1 MTRSKTLICVDADR
15 KIEANICDAH
25 GFVPPLT
32 TAATQPLRKANTVRV
47 TAGIPW
53 SDKFG
58 LRALAEARSHAATAT
73 VVEPRRRKPSRK
85 KRVVAAFDAW
95 VENDPG
101 HRAAVEEVAEAERRY
116 EAALGAATPDMSQIA
131 ATYEGLRESLAICE
145 DYHLN
150 QVESIARLIERCG
163 TPGAYACG
171 SYWCPA
177 CRRRFGA
184 RLLKDTQAQ
193 LTKRYGTDKERARPL
208 LLHVTILND
217 IVVPDPDLD
226 RDFGANFS
234 ASTVRRDHREL
245 LAHLRRWQ
253 SDRRSALCQFLDKR
267 HLSLELVED
276 WVSGG
281 NRDRR
286 FYSAENLYADARRLV
301 ALNDII
307 ALAHDQFKS
316 RRSWLKDPP
325 SEFVSWR
332 DKDRPNEFM
341 FQLRRAQRLDY
352 KDIYRI
358 AQDLQ
363 NISRTFCGII
373 KTRFPERLKYLSSIR
388 KVLKRERNKLYRLNK
403 DLPGLSLIGQF
414 ELELVDLRHSIS
426 GTHQHKTKS
435 KTLRILASQERK
447 PSKPRNSKGPVSF
460 EAQRRRLKQGAKMRL
475 LDEARE
481 RIARNEELP
490 KDEFPGLQYAVL
502 LHMHVLI
509 DLNGHTREDLERW
522 LTGKKVSERRFKGH
536 WSLQHQ
542 VMIKKLFDDKPVDD
556 SLRHISFYPFKAPVA
571 FNYENTAHT
580 HDEEVAEGDP
590 ANFPDEALAL
600 IAWLQHGIG
609 HESLRLAINWPGVDR
624 EKRGR
629 KPKLPMTQN
638 VTEKE
643 FDEEFPQ
650 MLAELGVVLPK
661 DPVGQTDLSQLFENT
676 DINDTTSSSEGSAG

>member
-1 MTRSKTLICVDADR
+1 MR
-15 KIEANICDAH
+15 
-25 GFVPPLT
+25 
-32 TAATQPLRKANTVRV
+32 
-47 TAGIPW
+47 
-53 SDKFG
+53 
-58 LRALAEARSHAATAT
+58 
-73 VVEPRRRKPSRK
+73 
-85 KRVVAAFDAW
+85 
-95 VENDPG
+95 
-101 HRAAVEEVAEAERRY
+101 
-116 EAALGAATPDMSQIA
+116 QIA
-131 ATYEGLRESLAICE
+131 VTYEEIRESLAICE
-145 DYHLN
+145 DFHIN
-150 QVESIARLIERCG
+150 QVESIARLIQRCG
-163 TPGAYACG
+163 TPGAFACG
-171 SYWCPA
+171 SYWCTP

-184 RLLKDTQAQ
+184 RLLADTRTQ
-193 LTKRYGTDKERARPL
+193 LTKRYGTDLEQARPF

-217 IVVPDPDLD
+217 IVIPDPDLD

-245 LAHLRRWQ
+245 LSHLRRWQ

-267 HLSLELVED
+267 HLSLELIED
-276 WVSGG
+276 WVLGG
-281 NRDRR
+281 NRDRT
-286 FYSAENLYADARRLV
+286 FYSADNLYADARRLV
-301 ALNDII
+301 ALNDVI

-341 FQLRRAQRLDY
+341 FQLRRAQKLDY

-363 NISRTFCGII
+363 NISRAFCGIT

-388 KVLKRERNKLYRLNK
+388 KVLKRERSRLYRLNK

-414 ELELVDLRHSIS
+414 ELELVDLRHSIG
-426 GTHQHKTKS
+426 GTHHHTTKS

-447 PSKPRNSKGPVSF
+447 PSKPRNSEGPVSF
-460 EAQRRRLKQGAKMRL
+460 ETQRRRLKQGAKMRL

-509 DLNGHTREDLERW
+509 DLNGHSRDDVERW
-522 LTGKKVSERRFKGH
+522 LTGKEVGERRFTGR
-536 WSLQHQ
+536 WPLQHQ
-542 VMIKKLFDDKPVDD
+542 VMTKKLFDDKPVDD
-556 SLRHISFYPFKAPVA
+556 SLRHISFYPFKAPIA
-571 FNYENTAHT
+571 LNYENTAPKQ
-580 HDEEVAEGDP
+580 DEDLAEGDP

-609 HESLRLAINWPGVDR
+609 HESLRLAINWPGANR

-629 KPKLPMTQN
+629 KPKFSGPPK
-638 VTEKE
+638 VTEEE
-643 FDEEFPQ
+643 FDEEFGVH
-650 MLAELGVVLPK
+650 LAELGVVRPK

-676 DINDTTSSSEGSAG
+676 DINDTTSSSEGSED